1 MTLDQIALLEAEN
14 ERLKRSVFEMSVLN
28 ELALLIGSAEDTDV
42 LIRKIVKRVTKVVDA
57 EQGSITLIPGDQ
69 SGTKQ
74 TLVRTWNSEQ
84 GGSPFSLTDA
94 LMGWVMHHKK
104 TLCIND
110 PTTDNRFPGIQWDD
124 SVRNVLCA
132 PMLFRSTLIGVLTVF
147 NSLRVPP
154 VFSPDDERL
163 ITIIGAQS
171 AQVIESTRLLIQ
183 KERVKSLKRELE
195 QAREIES
202 AYDRLKKTQRKLV
215 HSEKMAALGQL
226 TNGIAHEIRNPL
238 NFVNNFGQLL
248 AEQAK
253 ELKET
258 VGDEAEDLLDTMHE
272 NALQVVKHGERAAEI
287 IQTMMFHGSE
297 EGGVESWL
305 DVNNLVAEY
314 VRAFSYNASSRYPE
328 FTVRFNQNLA
338 TDAGTMYAASQEV
351 GRVMINILTNALDFM
366 KLKWEKEPGFS
377 PEITVTTQRNGEE
390 VTISIADNGPGIEQ
404 VHLQKIFEPFYT
416 TRPAGQGTGLGLS
429 LSYDIIQ
436 GKYAGAITVESEVNQ
451 GTVFHI
457 TVPSGDTIHS

>member
-110 PTTDNRFPGIQWDD
+110 PNMDNRFPGIQWDD

-238 NFVNNFGQLL
+238 NFINNFGQIL

-253 ELKET
+253 ELIGT
-258 VGDEAEDLLDTMHE
+258 VGEDGDGLLELMHE
-272 NALQVVKHGERAAEI
+272 NAQQVVKHGERAAEI
-287 IQTMMFHGSE
+287 IQTMMYHGSE
-297 EGGVESWL
+297 EGGAESWVN
-305 DVNNLVAEY
+305 VNNLVAEY
-314 VRAFSYNASSRYPE
+314 IKAFRYNASARYPN
-328 FTVRFNQNLA
+328 FMVHFIQDLA
-338 TDAGTMYAASQEV
+338 PEAGEIHAAPQEI
-351 GRVMINILTNALDFM
+351 GRVMINLLSNALDFLNV
-366 KLKWEKEPGFS
+366 KREKEPGFS
-377 PEITVTTQRNGEE
+377 PEIRVTTERTADE
-390 VTISIADNGPGIEQ
+390 VKISIADNGPGIAPD
-404 VHLQKIFEPFYT
+404 HLDKIFDPFYT

-436 GKYAGAITVESEVNQ
+436 GKYGGSITVESEVNR
-451 GTVFHI
+451 GATFCI
-457 TVPSGDTIHS
+457 LVPAGEANQS

>member
-1 MTLDQIALLEAEN
+1 
-14 ERLKRSVFEMSVLN
+14 MSVLN
-28 ELALLIGSAEDTDV
+28 ELSLLIGTAEDTDV
-42 LIRKIVKRVTKVVDA
+42 LIRKMVKRVTKAVEA
-57 EQGSITLIPGDQ
+57 EQGTITLLPSDQ
-69 SGTKQ
+69 TGTMQ

-84 GGSPFSLTDA
+84 DGNPFSLTDS

-110 PTTDNRFPGIQWDD
+110 PSSDSRFPGIQWDA

-132 PMLFRSTLIGVLTVF
+132 PMLFRSSLIGVLAVF
-147 NSLRVPP
+147 NCLREPP

-171 AQVIESTRLLIQ
+171 AQVIESTRLMIQ
-183 KERVKSLKRELE
+183 KERVKALKRELE
-195 QAREIES
+195 QAKEIES
-202 AYDRLKKTQRKLV
+202 AYDQLKKTQRKLV

-238 NFVNNFGQLL
+238 NFVNNFGQLI

-253 ELKET
+253 ELMES
-258 VGDEAEDLLDTMHE
+258 VGDGAEDLLETMHE

-287 IQTMMFHGSE
+287 IETMMYHGSE
-297 EGGVESWL
+297 EGGSEAWL
-305 DVNNLVAEY
+305 DVNNLVREY
-314 VRAFSYNASSRYPE
+314 VRAFSYNSSSKHPE
-328 FTVRFNQNLA
+328 FKVGFNEDLA
-338 TDAGTMYAASQEV
+338 ADAGKVYVAPQEV

-366 KLKWEKEPGFS
+366 KQKWDNEPGFF
-377 PEITVTTQRNGEE
+377 PKITVSTKRTIDE
-390 VTISIADNGPGIEQ
+390 VTISIADNGPGIDQ
-404 VHLQKIFEPFYT
+404 IHQQKIFEPFYT

-436 GKYAGAITVESEVNQ
+436 GKYGGSITVESEINQ
-451 GTVFHI
+451 GAVFHI
-457 TVPSGDTIHS
+457 SIPAEQPDHS